1 MAASPNLT
9 RRRIV
14 WLTSTALAG
23 IPGLPPAT
31 WAAPPP
37 RKSKPKVVV
46 LDPGHGGPD
55 PGTIGVS
62 GHYEKTVALAAARE
76 MARRLAA
83 TGRYRVFLT
92 RTTDRYIALRDRV
105 ERARAARA
113 ELFISIHADA
123 HPDGSTRG
131 ASVYTLSDAASD
143 REAAALA
150 AKENKADVVAGV
162 RFAPP
167 PADITTILIDL
178 AQRDTINRSRKFA
191 ALLLDSLGSR
201 HVDLLARSH
210 RHAGFAVLTAPDTPA
225 VLLEMGYL
233 SNRQDER
240 LLLSKAYQ
248 RRLGDALI
256 DAVDH
261 YFAGDAPIETSPRPL
276 PAASK
281 RA

>member
-1 MAASPNLT
+1 
-9 RRRIV
+9 
-14 WLTSTALAG
+14 
-23 IPGLPPAT
+23 
-31 WAAPPP
+31 
-37 RKSKPKVVV
+37 V

-62 GHYEKTVALAAARE
+62 GYYEKNVALAAARE

-83 TGRYRVFLT
+83 TGRYRIFLT

-105 ERARAARA
+105 GRARAAKA

-123 HPDGSTRG
+123 HPDRSTRG
-131 ASVYTLSDAASD
+131 ASVYTLSEAASD
-143 REAAALA
+143 REAALLA
-150 AKENKADVVAGV
+150 AKENKADVVAGI

-167 PADITTILIDL
+167 PPDISTILIDL

-191 ALLLDSLGSR
+191 ALLLASLGDR
-201 HVDLLARSH
+201 NVELLGRSH

-248 RRLGDALI
+248 RRLGDSLI
-256 DAVDH
+256 DAVDR
-261 YFAGDAPIETSPRPL
+261 YFASEAPIDVPPRPL